1 MSTLSLRIPESLHKQ
16 ARELAKSE
24 GISINQLVA
33 SALGEKM
40 AALMTQDYLEQRA
53 KRGDRTAFEAALAK
67 VKDVEPDDARDRL

>member
-1 MSTLSLRIPESLHKQ
+1 MSTLSLKIPESLHKQ

-40 AALMTQDYLEQRA
+40 VALMTQDYLEQRA
-53 KRGDRTAFEAALAK
+53 KRGDRAAFEAALSK
-67 VKDVEPDDARDRL
+67 VKNVEPDDARDRL

>member
-1 MSTLSLRIPESLHKQ
+1 MRTLSLRIPESLHKQ

-53 KRGDRTAFEAALAK
+53 KRGNRAAFEAALAK
-67 VKDVEPDDARDRL
+67 VKDVEPDDARDSL